1 MNKHTRSRI
10 LALGIAGALLAG
22 GSLPLIPLAIAGV
35 TNQSASAALLARG
48 QRLYHEKQ
56 FSTSKQV
63 LLSIDPAKLSAT
75 ERTTLATLLLRV
87 DEALAG
93 ARENSRIFRNAQTA
107 LRDGHLA
114 HAVRLYRLILAD
126 PNIPPVLRREAD
138 DNLALARAKQKAL
151 VPAMEALLQKAA
163 AAYKAGHFDQAE
175 ADLYTIQVTGSDL
188 GSHNALIPQ
197 YQNLIAQKRAAAVE
211 AIEQA
216 RLEKIAAARRAAQL
230 AAAQKAHAAQL
241 VAEKKAA
248 AQKAAQFAAAQR
260 ASQLA
265 AAQKAHA
272 AQLIAEKKAAAQRAA
287 QLAAAKKAAAQRA
300 AQLAAAKKAAAEKLA
315 AAKIAAHEKAVE
327 SQLLAEQRTQEM
339 QAEKQRLARAA
350 QLAAAQKAAAA
361 KLLAAQLAAR
371 KQAQAAQ
378 AAAARQSESAR
389 LAAQQKAEA
398 AALAARE
405 AAEKKA
411 VAAKPVVSP
420 PPTPVAVAAAPPVPS
435 TPRPTVVPATQA
447 AAATAKTAVS
457 SPPAPVAVA
466 AATPK
471 PPASRPATVP
481 AAPAAPAAATTH
493 PVTLSRA
500 QLNIQR
506 SAALSVLADKAVHAA
521 RYHRAIALYS
531 DALAL
536 NPRNQ
541 AASLGLKNAQKFAA
555 GHAPGLLAQTLYNQ
569 AIEAQRV
576 VVLFNDD
583 MRLSTQAM
591 EKDDFVTATDRANN
605 ALASIAAARRLF
617 PRLQY
622 KTMKARARQQ
632 LAMVQQRSAAAQAK
646 QQALRQKEI
655 QQSQLQ
661 LEHHL
666 ALERRHQVNQ
676 LLGQANEYLK
686 RMQYAQALD
695 TLNQVVAIA
704 PTNNSA
710 RFMRR
715 MVKDQIEYNKWNK
728 YHNEQSRNLQM
739 QEVETE
745 RALIPYRNLLVYP
758 SDWPEL
764 SRMRMAERRSTRSPV
779 NRLIRHRLAASVPS
793 IIVHNQPFSGVVGL
807 LRNETGTN
815 IVVNWN
821 ALAAAGVSKQT
832 PISLSLRNV
841 PFKKVLSIVLQQAQG
856 GGGSRLGYSI
866 SEGVLTISTRA
877 QLAQQQVVKVYDIHD
892 LLVQAPNFSNAP
904 SFNLQS
910 ATQNTSSSVSS
921 QGGGGAM
928 GAAGGGLFTGSASTT
943 SQAGQSAKLI
953 KSITKLITSTVDPAS
968 WTVNGGTIGSIS
980 ELNGQFVV
988 NQTPNNQTKI
998 YNLLQQL
1005 REARA
1010 IEISITTR
1018 FLVVDTSFLNDFGFS
1033 WSLGF
1038 PSVVVNN
1045 PPGSSAAQSAYGSM
1059 FGNGIGPLTVTN
1071 GTNSMTV
1078 PTPTGVGNNIAKNFS
1093 PSSALSVSGSILSNY
1108 QLSLLLNAAQ
1118 ESEHTTNLEA
1128 PRITLY
1134 NGQRAWIAVTNQ
1146 LNFISSVTQ
1155 NITGSGLGGIP
1166 FITTTLNTSTLSTG
1180 IVLNVQAT
1188 VSANHRY
1195 VEMTVQ
1201 PSLSTL
1207 TSLTLFSIAGQAI
1220 SGSTTQAISGGFVQ
1234 LPAIQTTTVATTVS
1248 VPDGG
1253 TLLLGGERL
1262 SGEEEIEAGVPI
1274 LSQIPIINRLFT
1286 NRSYVRDNG
1295 ILLILIRPR
1304 IIIQKEWEKK
1314 QFGRNY

>member
-48 QRLYHEKQ
+48 QRLYREKQ

-63 LLSIDPAKLSAT
+63 LLSIDPAKLSAAD
-75 ERTTLATLLLRV
+75 RSTLAALLLRV

-93 ARENSRIFRNAQTA
+93 ARENSRIFRNAQTG

-126 PNIPPVLRREAD
+126 PNIPPVLRREAG
-138 DNLALARAKQKAL
+138 DNLALARARQKAL
-151 VPAMEALLQKAA
+151 VPAMEALLVKAA
-163 AAYKAGHFDQAE
+163 AAYKTGHFDQAQ
-175 ADLYTIQVTGSDL
+175 ADLYTIQVAGSDL
-188 GSHNALIPQ
+188 GARNALIPQ

-216 RLEKIAAARRAAQL
+216 RLEKIAAARRAT
-230 AAAQKAHAAQL
+230 
-241 VAEKKAA
+241 
-248 AQKAAQFAAAQR
+248 
-260 ASQLA
+260 QLA

-272 AQLIAEKKAAAQRAA
+272 AQLIAAQKAAAQKAAQLAAVRRAAQQAAAQKARAA
-287 QLAAAKKAAAQRA
+287 QLAAAQKAHAAQLIAAKKAAAQKA
-300 AQLAAAKKAAAEKLA
+300 AQLAAAKL
-315 AAKIAAHEKAVE
+315 AAHEKAVE
-327 SQLLAEQRTQEM
+327 SQLLAAQQTQET
-339 QAEKQRLARAA
+339 QAEKQRLLRAA

-371 KQAQAAQ
+371 KQARAAQ
-378 AAAARQSESAR
+378 EAAARQAETAR

-398 AALAARE
+398 AELAARE

-411 VAAKPVVSP
+411 AAAKPVATP
-420 PPTPVAVAAAPPVPS
+420 PPPVAVAL
-435 TPRPTVVPATQA
+435 AT
-447 AAATAKTAVS
+447 
-457 SPPAPVAVA
+457 
-466 AATPK
+466 
-471 PPASRPATVP
+471 SRPAI
-481 AAPAAPAAATTH
+481 APAAHAALAVATTH
-493 PVTLSRA
+493 PVALSRA

-506 SAALSVLADKAVHAA
+506 SAALTVLADKAVHAA

-541 AASLGLKNAQKFAA
+541 AASLGLKNARKFAA

-632 LAMVQQRSAAAQAK
+632 LALVQQRAAVAHAR
-646 QQALRQKEI
+646 QQALRQREI

-661 LEHHL
+661 IQQHL
-666 ALERRHQVNQ
+666 ALERQHQVNQ

-728 YHNEQSRNLQM
+728 YHNQQSRNLQM

-764 SRMRMAERRSTRSPV
+764 SRMRLAERRSTRSPV

-856 GGGSRLGYSI
+856 GGGSQLGYSI

-877 QLAQQQVVKVYDIHD
+877 QLSQQQVVKVYDIHD

-928 GAAGGGLFTGSASTT
+928 GAAGGGLFTGSAATT

-953 KSITKLITSTVDPAS
+953 ASITKLITSTVDPAS
-968 WTVNGGTIGSIS
+968 WTANGGTIGSIS

-1038 PSVVVNN
+1038 PQFGLN
-1045 PPGSSAAQSAYGSM
+1045 GSGQPTGSF
-1059 FGNGIGPLTVTN
+1059 FGNDVGPLTVTN
-1071 GTNSMTV
+1071 NTNSMTV
-1078 PTPTGVGNNIAKNFS
+1078 PTPTGVGNNIAKNFA
-1093 PSSALSVSGSILSNY
+1093 PGSALSVSGSILSNY

-1220 SGSTTQAISGGFVQ
+1220 SGTTTQAISGGFVQ